1 MAFPPCTP
9 SWCGNAVSCLAKA
22 TRLVNRETFA
32 LHQQA
37 PSEHISPSPHCHP
50 LGTKWVGLK
59 RLDHLELSEQ
69 SSLGSAAPH
78 PASGV
83 TSAHQLTHLVADWHQ
98 STCWVGLVKTKFVDP
113 NTYQLPCKNHLDK
126 KNRKHTNASYSP
138 TTAVKVADLGRFGAG
153 GHCEEVDNQRHGHLI
168 VPRILPVANKCKQ
181 A

>member
-1 MAFPPCTP
+1 MSTLAHRLTVIHLAQ
-9 SWCGNAVSCLAKA
+9 SGLASNAWTTLNV
-22 TRLVNRETFA
+22 
-32 LHQQA
+32 
-37 PSEHISPSPHCHP
+37 
-50 LGTKWVGLK
+50 
-59 RLDHLELSEQ
+59 SEQ

-153 GHCEEVDNQRHGHLI
+153 GHCEEVVDNQRHEHLI
-168 VPRILPVANKCKQ
+168 VPRILPVANKHEPKHVKLEFSKFKLEIQ
-181 A
+181 KLNLV

>member
-126 KNRKHTNASYSP
+126 KTENTRTH
-138 TTAVKVADLGRFGAG
+138 RI
-153 GHCEEVDNQRHGHLI
+153 HQR
-168 VPRILPVANKCKQ
+168 RQ
-181 A
+181 

>member
-1 MAFPPCTP
+1 MKRTEINLPLQSQHVWMRTRSHDQKHGLP
-9 SWCGNAVSCLAKA
+9 STHNE
-22 TRLVNRETFA
+22 LVEIRQSGDSRETFA

-126 KNRKHTNASYSP
+126 KTENTRTHRIHQRRQWRLPIWGDLELGA
-138 TTAVKVADLGRFGAG
+138 TAK
-153 GHCEEVDNQRHGHLI
+153 
-168 VPRILPVANKCKQ
+168 K
-181 A
+181 